1 MLEFEGIVFEECKL
15 QFEFILTEII
25 IYQSQL
31 DSQTRMHDLKRLQRN
46 PFHALKE

>member
-31 DSQTRMHDLKRLQRN
+31 DSQTRMILKDYNGILSM
-46 PFHALKE
+46 H